1 MDPET
6 AEIRVL
12 DAAEALFNE
21 RGVQSVGMDA
31 IRTASGVSLKRLYQA
46 YPSKSDLLEAVL
58 RRRDEAVNAGVEGY
72 VASGEDP
79 RARVLAVFDFLAD
92 WFTDPAFR
100 GCVFINTYGE
110 MGGVSESVATVA
122 RGHKLGLR
130 SRLAELLAETDVPP
144 TAREPLAAQLAL
156 LANGAMAT
164 AAITGAPDTA
174 QQAKAAAE
182 LLLDAAGA

>member
-1 MDPET
+1 MELET

-21 RGVQSVGMDA
+21 RGVQAVGMDA

-58 RRRDEAVNAGVEGY
+58 RRRDETVGAGVESY
-72 VASGEDP
+72 VAARTDP

-92 WFTDPAFR
+92 WFADPAFR

-110 MGGVSESVATVA
+110 MGGVSESVAAVA

-144 TAREPLAAQLAL
+144 AATELLAAQLAL

-164 AAITGAPDTA
+164 AAITGVRDTA
-174 QQAKAAAE
+174 DQAKSAAG

>member
-1 MDPET
+1 MDTEA

-12 DAAEALFNE
+12 DAAATLFNE
-21 RGVQSVGMDA
+21 RGVQAVGMDA

-58 RRRDEAVNAGVEGY
+58 RRRDEVVNAGVERY
-72 VASGEDP
+72 VAGGADP

-92 WFTDPAFR
+92 WFAEPAFR

-110 MGGVSESVATVA
+110 MGGISENVAAVA

-130 SRLAELLAETDVPP
+130 TRLAELLAETDLPP
-144 TAREPLAAQLAL
+144 AAGEALAAQLAL

-164 AAITGAPDTA
+164 AAITGARDTA
-174 QQAKAAAE
+174 QQAKAAAG
-182 LLLDAAGA
+182 LLLDAAGV